1 MLSYIWP
8 IALVLTANTFYQIC
22 AKSIP
27 GDMDPLASVTVS
39 YLIAAAV
46 SFVLYLALR
55 KEGTLAEEYAKLNW
69 APFAIGVI
77 LIGLDIGCIYAYK
90 VGWPVSTM
98 QIVQAAVLAIVLI
111 FVGKLLYKEEITWN
125 KVAGILVCLAGLG
138 LINLK

>member
-46 SFVLYLALR
+46 SFVLYFVLR
-55 KEGTLAEEYAKLNW
+55 KEGTLAEEYARLNW